1 MGKLYGWYSITAFNN
16 GSKEYIYLNKENQE
30 TYCTFI
36 TKEKINPY
44 ENNHNDAV
52 YCGEVNTFLY
62 SQTKFDNNISVI
74 VKE

>member
-16 GSKEYIYLNKENQE
+16 GSKEYIYLNDENQE

-44 ENNHNDAV
+44 GNGSV

-74 VKE
+74 VKD